1 MPPHHLAW
9 ASPDKVV
16 YGLVTPLSGRSR
28 CWDEAVGVEEPVS
41 GPVLTRR
48 QLMAGHAHARRD
60 RGGSGSGD
68 GGGAVA
74 VVVLVR
80 AVAGRV
86 GADADIWLGDI
97 DGGGDI
103 GGDIDGGG
111 GQR

>member
-1 MPPHHLAW
+1 M
-9 ASPDKVV
+9 
-16 YGLVTPLSGRSR
+16 TPLSGRSR
-28 CWDEAVGVEEPVS
+28 VLDEAVGVEEPVS

-68 GGGAVA
+68 GGGSGSGGGAGQGG
-74 VVVLVR
+74 
-80 AVAGRV
+80 AGRV